1 MQAVWEL
8 YQKNPLA
15 PGTDR
20 ISMFN
25 KVCGTDFVSKK
36 FGQTMKVSDIADF
49 WSADVPAFKALSK
62 KYYIY

>member
-1 MQAVWEL
+1 
-8 YQKNPLA
+8 
-15 PGTDR
+15 
-20 ISMFN
+20 MFN
-25 KVCGTDFVSKK
+25 KVCGPDFVSKT